1 MNNDTKFCK
10 FCGEKI
16 AVDAIICPKC
26 GRQVEAVI
34 EQRQPIFEQNFSF
47 PKKEKPIVVKNSVT
61 CKPKTVV
68 KVKGRKHSLI
78 FDLIM
83 LCLTGGLWLIWMIIR
98 TIFGY

>member
-47 PKKEKPIVVKNSVT
+47 PKKEKPIVVKNTVN
-61 CKPKTVV
+61 CNPKTVV
-68 KVKGRKHSLI
+68 KVKKHSLI

-83 LCLTGGLWLIWMIIR
+83 IILTGGLWLIWMIIR